1 VFDSTLT
8 MAGQMT
14 AERFD
19 AFYRGTVP
27 RLTRYAY
34 GLTGDPGEAQDL
46 VQEAYARAWQ
56 HWRRVGAYDDAEAWL
71 RLVVSRLVKDRW
83 RRLLVRRAA
92 AASAA
97 PLPPVAPPSE
107 ETVLLVAALRRL
119 PFEQRRALVLYHLM
133 DRALTDIAAD
143 TGASLSTVKSRLTR
157 GRAALAAL
165 LTADAATNAGGAHVH
180 GA

>member
-1 VFDSTLT
+1 
-8 MAGQMT
+8 MT
-14 AERFD
+14 AESFD

-46 VQEAYARAWQ
+46 VQEAYTRAWR
-56 HWRRVGAYDDAEAWL
+56 HWRRVGAYEDAEAWL
-71 RLVVSRLVKDRW
+71 RLVVSRLVTDRW

-92 AASAA
+92 VASAG
-97 PLPPVAPPSE
+97 PVPPVAPPSE
-107 ETVLLVAALRRL
+107 ETVLLVAALRQL
-119 PFEQRRALVLYHLM
+119 PFEQRQALVLYHLM
-133 DRALTDIAAD
+133 DRSLAD
-143 TGASLSTVKSRLTR
+143 VATETGANLSTVKSRLTR

-165 LTADAATNAGGAHVH
+165 LGADTATNAGGAHVH